1 MISTKQYFKM
11 WFKLTDIEKSKV
23 IARMTNDFVRAD
35 IPYIDDNIVENK
47 LDRHILFVFD
57 KNDNFVDWVYV

>member
-23 IARMTNDFVRAD
+23 ITRMTNDFVRAD